1 MNMSGLIN
9 IVACLF
15 LLMAVGYIAR
25 KLGIIDNALSKGL
38 SKLIIRIGQPF
49 LIINSLTKTAYSPEG
64 LREGLIILG
73 LGFVLH
79 AFMAVYAFIA
89 CRPIREL
96 DEQKLSEFSLV
107 FTNCGFIGFPI
118 LESIMGPQG
127 LFWGAFFFVS
137 FHVLTWTWGLLILAR
152 GRSDIRPKLKNILLN
167 FGTVP
172 CAIGIALYL
181 LKPVFELP
189 DFGGK
194 FLNYLGNLCTPI
206 SVLITGALLATIS
219 LKQMFK
225 NGMLYLHSA
234 IKLIAFPVVIC
245 ILAKLC
251 GLSDIYILMATAMAG
266 VPSAATITMLS
277 ELYDIEPGYASQ
289 SVGMSSILSTAT
301 LPCVM
306 LFAQWICGL

>member
-25 KLGIIDNALSKGL
+25 KLGIIDNTLSKGL
-38 SKLIIRIGQPF
+38 SRLIIRIGQPF

-79 AFMAVYAFIA
+79 AFMAIYAYFA

-127 LFWGAFFFVS
+127 LFLGAFFFVS

-152 GRSDIRPKLKNILLN
+152 GRNDIRPRLKNILLN

-172 CAIGIALYL
+172 CAIGLTIYIARIPMPEFVQSLTGYL
-181 LKPVFELP
+181 AA
-189 DFGGK
+189 
-194 FLNYLGNLCTPI
+194 LCTPI
-206 SVLITGALLATIS
+206 SVLITGGLLATMPPKAFFTTRS
-219 LKQMFK
+219 LYS
-225 NGMLYLHSA
+225 NCLH
-234 IKLIAFPVVIC
+234 KLIIIPLLVCVIMHF
-245 ILAKLC
+245 C
-251 GLSDIYILMATAMAG
+251 GIPDEYTLFCTVIAAL
-266 VPSAATITMLS
+266 PSAAVVTMFG
-277 ELYDIEPGYASQ
+277 ETYDIRPNYAALTVGVT
-289 SVGMSSILSTAT
+289 SVLSVIT
-301 LPCVM
+301 LPCIIWI
-306 LFAQWICGL
+306 AQWIMG